1 MSENI
6 LPTVDVLDKMSAS
19 KGMLLLFRVLHSSDG
34 LTQTFQLLEAAT
46 LRDLVDKA
54 NGLHQMDTNERL
66 GDGHDLTQEEDM
78 ELIYLIENITQY
90 IDNQK

>member
-1 MSENI
+1 MVT
-6 LPTVDVLDKMSAS
+6 LPTVDVLDAMSAS
-19 KGMLLLFRVLHSSDG
+19 QNMLLLFRVLHSSDG
-34 LTQTFQLLEAAT
+34 LTQTFQLLEVST
-46 LRDLVDKA
+46 LKDLVEKA

-66 GDGHDLTQEEDM
+66 GDGHDLTWEENA